1 MGCDVVLRL
10 VDVVKIYGVGAT
22 QTYGLRGVTLS
33 VCKGDFIAVMGPSG
47 SGKTTLLNMMGLLD
61 KPTRG
66 RVYIDGLDVSKLS
79 PRRLALMRN
88 RKIGFVFQ
96 HFNLVNRL
104 TVLENIELPL
114 VARGVPPGKRRQK
127 AVSALLRVGG
137 ERSWLLK
144 KPNQLSGGQQ
154 QRVAIARAIVSDP
167 EIILAD
173 EPTGNLDRDSSRQV
187 IEVFRELNK
196 QGQTIIIVT
205 HDPEVAH
212 CTRKI
217 LVIRDG
223 RIVGE
228 EEPDPSRCIINI
240 LGPQEERG

>member
-144 KPNQLSGGQQ
+144 KPRFL
-154 QRVAIARAIVSDP
+154 
-167 EIILAD
+167 
-173 EPTGNLDRDSSRQV
+173 
-187 IEVFRELNK
+187 
-196 QGQTIIIVT
+196 
-205 HDPEVAH
+205 
-212 CTRKI
+212 
-217 LVIRDG
+217 
-223 RIVGE
+223 
-228 EEPDPSRCIINI
+228 
-240 LGPQEERG
+240 